1 MNYKV
6 ALSRKIYARTQGPTE
21 HVSEFYHQLM
31 GWCYDLNP
39 HMMEEAKLGLLTD
52 GVRPEILDAMATHR
66 PETCAEFLELA
77 KQIEE
82 TKNQVATRTIRAN
95 NKTVAA
101 MITGKPMIPAQES
114 KGQQPAA
121 DDETTPTEIHAQLS
135 TLVGHLAKT
144 LLPNKGRDRGFR
156 GRASGFQPRQSVP
169 PPNPEHASKV
179 CYECE
184 NRGHIGRDCAIRKA
198 RQATQEKTKKPE
210 EPPKQKNE
218 KDAKLVGLISVDGK
232 QDTDKFAKGTLIAMI
247 RQENDEYV
255 VHRINTGALVSK
267 SVKCENVWVDALID
281 TGAGIS
287 VISPQLAERL
297 QLATTGWMGSTIRK
311 ANGSKAEPAGK
322 TTISITDGNNT
333 ATATVLVMKCSED
346 IDLLVGTDLLQQFGR
361 VTINFENG
369 TTNTR
374 LGEAK
379 ADETEAFMIATL
391 GSDSSRTKLVTR
403 AVATIP
409 PRTTVFVG
417 SRTTK
422 ETRGIYMI
430 EPNTN
435 LLRTK
440 AISW

>member
-1 MNYKV
+1 MVLRPEPTHDGRSEIRTVNRRS
-6 ALSRKIYARTQGPTE
+6 AARNLGRDGNAPTRNMRRVPR
-21 HVSEFYHQLM
+21 VSEADRRNKKS
-31 GWCYDLNP
+31 GGNP
-39 HMMEEAKLGLLTD
+39 DNKSQQQDGGGNDHRKTD
-52 GVRPEILDAMATHR
+52 DTGAGEQGTTTGGGQRDHANR
-66 PETCAEFLELA
+66 
-77 KQIEE
+77 
-82 TKNQVATRTIRAN
+82 NTRTIIYAGRTSCENPVAKQRAGPR
-95 NKTVAA
+95 
-101 MITGKPMIPAQES
+101 IQGK
-114 KGQQPAA
+114 GVRV
-121 DDETTPTEIHAQLS
+121 S
-135 TLVGHLAKT
+135 TQT
-144 LLPNKGRDRGFR
+144 I
-156 GRASGFQPRQSVP
+156 SQSVP

-179 CYECE
+179 CYECG

-297 QLATTGWMGSTIRK
+297 QLATTGWTGSTIRK

-391 GSDSSRTKLVTR
+391 GSDSRRTKLVTR